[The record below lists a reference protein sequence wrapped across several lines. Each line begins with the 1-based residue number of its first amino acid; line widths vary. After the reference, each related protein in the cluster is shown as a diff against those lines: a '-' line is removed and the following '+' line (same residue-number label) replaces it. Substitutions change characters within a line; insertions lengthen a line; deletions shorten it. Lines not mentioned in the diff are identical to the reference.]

1 MEVWEAA
8 CGGTW
13 CPKCPPN
20 CGLVPAFQPWTA
32 MAGCVLPLSETLYHR
47 SPVRPKGGTGSKPS
61 AVCREE
67 SSQRCLALSALC
79 GVMNNF
85 WYSLG
90 VLCSGEPQVL
100 FLPISDSSELCPKPS
115 LLHTSQTKQGDLS
128 IRHRNHCPIRDLW
141 KSFTNSWEVLS
152 VNFQVRGNALMCIL
166 WVRDSSL
173 Y

>member
-1 MEVWEAA
+1 MEVWEAD

-47 SPVRPKGGTGSKPS
+47 GPVRPKGGTGSKPS
-61 AVCREE
+61 AVCRGE

-90 VLCSGEPQVL
+90 VLCGGEPQVL
-100 FLPISDSSELCPKPS
+100 FLPISDTSELCQNPHCSALPKQSRVIYPS
-115 LLHTSQTKQGDLS
+115 GTGITDPLGICGK
-128 IRHRNHCPIRDLW
+128 
-141 KSFTNSWEVLS
+141 VLPTAGRS
-152 VNFQVRGNALMCIL
+152 CL
-166 WVRDSSL
+166 
-173 Y
+173 